1 MSKIV
6 VFTEEGFNG
15 RTAEFK
21 NNVHNLEEKGFNN
34 AISSLK
40 VIGTPWVAYYD
51 KNFTGKQRV
60 FEEGE
65 YATLEDTGKFSS
77 LKMIADDLDDPEIEL
92 FEDVKYQGR
101 RVTLR
106 RETNLHDIDFSD
118 IASSHKVKGG
128 VWVLYE
134 HVNRQGAQLVSF
146 PGEEV
151 PSYLPKVLKRE
162 SSYSDFIFR
171 FPTSAEHKR
180 RYKK

>member
-6 VFTEEGFNG
+6 VFTKEDFSG

-21 NNVHNLEEKGFNN
+21 NNVNNLEKRGFNDI
-34 AISSLK
+34 ISSLK
-40 VIGTPWVAYYD
+40 VIGAPWVAYND
-51 KNFTGKQRV
+51 VNFAGKQRV

-65 YATLEDTGKFSS
+65 YATLEDKGKFSS
-77 LKMIADDLDDPEIEL
+77 LKMITDDLDDPEIQL
-92 FEDVKYQGR
+92 FEHVNYGGR
-101 RVTLR
+101 SVTLN

-146 PGEEV
+146 PGDEV
-151 PSYLPKVLKRE
+151 PSYFPLSFNDVASHVRPLLPK
-162 SSYSDFIFR
+162 
-171 FPTSAEHKR
+171 P
-180 RYKK
+180 

>member
-6 VFTEEGFNG
+6 VFTKEGFNG

-21 NNVHNLEEKGFNN
+21 NNVNNLEKRGFNN

-40 VIGTPWVAYYD
+40 VIGAPWVAYYD

-65 YATLEDTGKFSS
+65 YATLEDKGKFSS
-77 LKMIADDLDDPEIEL
+77 LKMIADDLDDPEIQL
-92 FEDVKYQGR
+92 FEHVDYQGR

-128 VWVLYE
+128 VWVLYQ
-134 HVNRQGAQLVSF
+134 HVNCQGDQLVSF
-146 PGEEV
+146 PGDER
-151 PSYLPKVLKRE
+151 SGNQE
-162 SSYSDFIFR
+162 SRDFSRLAGSILSPR
-171 FPTSAEHKR
+171 GPV
-180 RYKK
+180 